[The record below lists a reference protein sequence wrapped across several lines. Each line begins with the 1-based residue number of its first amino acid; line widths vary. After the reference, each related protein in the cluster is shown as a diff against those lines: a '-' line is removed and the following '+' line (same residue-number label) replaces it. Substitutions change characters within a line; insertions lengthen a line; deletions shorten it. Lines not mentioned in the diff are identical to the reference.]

1 MGSWTDLLYLVALLI
16 EVALLCY
23 LEYKIWKTVYTP
35 LNFLMLPYLVV
46 LLITIMLAGSRLGF
60 VEFYYPSIFIWNVG
74 LLIFFLP
81 SAIIGTLIVRNGKSV
96 VSKPPVDSIPQSLKF
111 LLVVM
116 ALLFIV
122 HLKSVLGSSAEA
134 LGSDEFGEEFSGG
147 GVWGHLRILSLPL
160 LMMSIYYVSKK
171 RWWLW
176 PIILIFF
183 LVSVLNQVKGWVI
196 IPVLAAMAMR
206 IHAGKTR
213 LTAKFLLYVLL
224 GAFLVFFLS
233 YALSILVVQS
243 RGVSDEFMEFIY
255 MHFLHY
261 LTSGT
266 FGWSMDLQLGLPD
279 NTGDFQN
286 IIAQF
291 VNLFKVATGDKELV
305 YPVNPLYFN
314 PGWALTNVRT
324 IFGTLYINSNWIGFG
339 IYVFVLSSL
348 MYLMRTAMVRFN
360 SIYLNTVYFF
370 FCGMLFMGWFDF
382 YFSGVIVI
390 ELPIMLLLLWLFEKV
405 LYKSQEDTENENSNN
420 TD

>member
-1 MGSWTDLLYLVALLI
+1 MSGWTDILYLVALLI
-16 EVALLCY
+16 EAAVLFY
-23 LEYKIWKTVYTP
+23 LECKIWKTVYTP
-35 LNFLMLPYLVV
+35 LNFLMLPYVAV
-46 LLITIMLAGSRLGF
+46 LLITIMLAGGKLGF

-81 SAIIGTLIVRNGKSV
+81 SAIIGCIIARNGKSTV
-96 VSKPPVDSIPQSLKF
+96 ALPPVDEVPQSLKY
-111 LLVVM
+111 LLVFL
-116 ALLFIV
+116 ALLFLV
-122 HLKSVLGSSAEA
+122 HLKGMMSNSAEA
-134 LGSDEFGEEFSGG
+134 LGSDEFGEELSGG
-147 GVWGHLRILSLPL
+147 GIWGHLRILSLPL

-176 PIILIFF
+176 PIILIF
-183 LVSVLNQVKGWVI
+183 LAVSVLNQVKGWVI

-206 IHAGKTR
+206 ICAGKTR
-213 LTAKFLLYVLL
+213 LSVKFLLYVLL

-279 NTGDFQN
+279 NTEDFQN

-291 VNLFKVATGDKELV
+291 VNLSKVVTGDKELV

-324 IFGTLYINSNWIGFG
+324 IFGTLYINSNWIGFT
-339 IYVFVLSSL
+339 IYVFVLSSS

-360 SIYLNTVYFF
+360 SIYLYTVYFF

-390 ELPIMLLLLWLFEKV
+390 ELPIMLLLLLLFEKV
-405 LYKSQEDTENENSNN
+405 LYKRREDTENENCNS

>member
-1 MGSWTDLLYLVALLI
+1 MSNFTDVLYLIAILLESALLLYL
-16 EVALLCY
+16 EC
-23 LEYKIWKTVYTP
+23 KIWKTLYTP
-35 LNFLMLPYLVV
+35 LNFLMLPYLIV
-46 LLITIMLAGSRLGF
+46 LLITIFLAGKLGF

-81 SAIIGTLIVRNGKSV
+81 SAIIGTIIVHSGKRV
-96 VSKPPVDSIPQSLKF
+96 APEPIEDKIPQSLVF
-111 LLVVM
+111 LLVLM
-116 ALLFIV
+116 TMLFIV
-122 HLKSVLGSSAEA
+122 HLKGVLGSSAEA
-134 LGSDEFGEEFSGG
+134 LGSEEFGEEFSGG
-147 GVWGHLRILSLPL
+147 GLWGHLRILSLPM

-176 PIILIFF
+176 PIIFIFL
-183 LVSVLNQVKGWVI
+183 LVGVLNQVKGWVI
-196 IPVLAAMAMR
+196 IPVLAAMVMR
-206 IHAGKTR
+206 LHAGKTR
-213 LTAKFLLYVLL
+213 LTARFLLYVLL

-279 NTGDFQN
+279 DTGNFQN

-291 VNLFKVATGDKELV
+291 VNLSKLVTGDKELV
-305 YPVNPLYFN
+305 SPINPLYYNSGFT
-314 PGWALTNVRT
+314 LTNVRT
-324 IFGTLYINSNWIGFG
+324 IFGTLYINSTWIAFA
-339 IYVFVLSSL
+339 IYVFVLSSI

-360 SIYLNTVYFF
+360 SIYLYTVYFF

-382 YFSGVIVI
+382 YFSGVIVF
-390 ELPIMLLLLWLFEKV
+390 ELPIMLLLLWIFEKV
-405 LYKSQEDTENENSNN
+405 LYKREDVKNENSNN

>member
-1 MGSWTDLLYLVALLI
+1 MSNFTDVLYLIAILLESALLLYL
-16 EVALLCY
+16 EC
-23 LEYKIWKTVYTP
+23 KIWKTLYTP
-35 LNFLMLPYLVV
+35 LNFLMLPYLIV
-46 LLITIMLAGSRLGF
+46 LLITIFLAGKLGF

-81 SAIIGTLIVRNGKSV
+81 SAIIGTIIVHSGKRV
-96 VSKPPVDSIPQSLKF
+96 APEPIEDKIPQSLVF
-111 LLVVM
+111 LLVLM
-116 ALLFIV
+116 TMLFIV
-122 HLKSVLGSSAEA
+122 HLKGVLGSSAEA
-134 LGSDEFGEEFSGG
+134 LGSEEFGEEFSGG
-147 GVWGHLRILSLPL
+147 GLWGHLRILSLPM

-176 PIILIFF
+176 PIIFIFL
-183 LVSVLNQVKGWVI
+183 LVGVLNQVKGWVI
-196 IPVLAAMAMR
+196 IPVLAAMVMR
-206 IHAGKTR
+206 VHAGKTR
-213 LTAKFLLYVLL
+213 LTARFLLYVLL

-324 IFGTLYINSNWIGFG
+324 IFGTLYINSTWIAFA
-339 IYVFVLSSL
+339 IYVFVLSSI

-360 SIYLNTVYFF
+360 SIYLYTVYFF

-382 YFSGVIVI
+382 YFSGVIVF
-390 ELPIMLLLLWLFEKV
+390 ELPIMLLLLWIFEKV
-405 LYKSQEDTENENSNN
+405 LYKREDVKNENSNN

>member
-1 MGSWTDLLYLVALLI
+1 MGIWTDMMYLIAILV
-16 EVALLCY
+16 EVAVLFY
-23 LEYKIWKTVYTP
+23 LECKIWKSLYTP
-35 LNFLMLPYLVV
+35 LNFLMLPYLAV
-46 LLITIMLAGSRLGF
+46 LLITIMLSGGELGF

-74 LLIFFLP
+74 LFIFFLP
-81 SAIIGTLIVRNGKSV
+81 SVIIGAIITYNGRSTVAGAPTDKL
-96 VSKPPVDSIPQSLKF
+96 PPSLVF

-116 ALLFIV
+116 ALMFVV
-122 HLKSVLGSSAEA
+122 HLKGVLGNSAQA

-160 LMMSIYYVSKK
+160 LMMSIYYVSRK

-176 PIILIFF
+176 PVILVF
-183 LVSVLNQVKGWVI
+183 LVVGVLNQVKGWVI

-206 IHAGKTR
+206 ICAGKTR
-213 LTAKFLLYVLL
+213 LSVKFLMYVLL

-233 YALSILVVQS
+233 YALSILLVQS
-243 RGVSDEFMEFIY
+243 RGVSDEFMHFIY

-279 NTGDFQN
+279 NTENFQN

-291 VNLFKVATGDKELV
+291 VNLFKVFVGDKELV
-305 YPVNPLYFN
+305 YPINPLYFN
-314 PGWALTNVRT
+314 PGWSLTNVRT
-324 IFGTLYINSNWIGFG
+324 IFGTLYINSNWLSFG
-339 IYVFVLSSL
+339 IYIFVLSSI
-348 MYLMRTAMVRFN
+348 MYLMRTALVRFN
-360 SIYLNTVYFF
+360 NIYLYTVYFF

-382 YFSGVIVI
+382 YFSGVIVF
-390 ELPIMLLLLWLFEKV
+390 ELPIMVLLLLLLEKV
-405 LYKSQEDTENENSNN
+405 LYKRHKNIENENSNY

>member
-1 MGSWTDLLYLVALLI
+1 MIYLISIFI
-16 EVALLCY
+16 EVAVLLY
-23 LEYKIWKTVYTP
+23 LEYKIWKSLYTP

-46 LLITIMLAGSRLGF
+46 LLITIMLSGSELGF
-60 VEFYYPSIFIWNVG
+60 VDFYYPSIFIWNIG

-81 SAIIGTLIVRNGKSV
+81 SVIIGTAITYNGKSTV
-96 VSKPPVDSIPQSLKF
+96 AATPSDKMPRSLVF
-111 LLVVM
+111 LLIIIS
-116 ALLFIV
+116 LLFIV
-122 HLKSVLGSSAEA
+122 HLKSVLSNSAEA

-147 GVWGHLRILSLPL
+147 GLWGHLRILSLPL
-160 LMMSIYYVSKK
+160 QMISIYYVSKN

-176 PIILIFF
+176 PVILVLL

-206 IHAGKTR
+206 ICAGKTR
-213 LTAKFLLYVLL
+213 LTVKFMLYVLL
-224 GAFLVFFLS
+224 GAFMVFFLS

-243 RGVSDEFMEFIY
+243 RGVSDEFMHFIY

-279 NTGDFQN
+279 DTENFQN

-291 VNLFKVATGDKELV
+291 VNLFKVVAGDKDLV

-314 PGWALTNVRT
+314 PGWSLTNVRT
-324 IFGTLYINSNWIGFG
+324 IFGTLYINASWLGFTLY
-339 IYVFVLSSL
+339 ILVLSSL

-360 SIYLNTVYFF
+360 NIYLYTIYFF

-382 YFSGVIVI
+382 YFSGVIVF
-390 ELPIMLLLLWLFEKV
+390 ELPIMLLLLLLLEKI
-405 LYKSQEDTENENSNN
+405 LHKRQKSVDNENSNN